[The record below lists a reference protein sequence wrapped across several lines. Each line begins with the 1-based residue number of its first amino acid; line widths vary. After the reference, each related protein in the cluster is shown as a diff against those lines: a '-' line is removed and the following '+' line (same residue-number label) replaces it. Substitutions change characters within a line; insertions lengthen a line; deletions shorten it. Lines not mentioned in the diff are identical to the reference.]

1 MRRISVKTYL
11 EPTPYKTLKAS
22 ADSKGL
28 SIAAYIRMLILEQLH
43 GKDGA

>member
-11 EPTPYKTLKAS
+11 EPAPYKALKAE

-28 SIAAYIRMLILEQLH
+28 SIASYIRMLILEQLH
-43 GKDGA
+43 GKGGE

>member
-11 EPTPYKTLKAS
+11 EPAPYKTIKTE

-28 SIAAYIRMLILEQLH
+28 SIASYIRMLILEQLH
-43 GKDGA
+43 EKGGE